1 MVDNQIDKSKKKEPV
16 NYNELCPVRNV
27 LDRFGDKW
35 SILVIVVLGT
45 AGKLR
50 FNELQK
56 EIGDISQKMLTIT
69 LRKLEAD
76 DLVMRKIY
84 PVIPPMVEYT
94 ITDRG
99 TTLLPLIQNLTDWAQ
114 LNMPGINSSR
124 EKFKRKNTMED

>member
-124 EKFKRKNTMED
+124 EKFKRKNTMKD

>member
-124 EKFKRKNTMED
+124 EKFKRKNTSNI

>member
-1 MVDNQIDKSKKKEPV
+1 MLDNQIDKSKKKEPV

>member
-1 MVDNQIDKSKKKEPV
+1 MIDNQRNKSKKKEPV

-27 LDRFGDKW
+27 LDMFGDKW

-56 EIGDISQKMLTIT
+56 QIGDISQKMLTIT

-76 DLVMRKIY
+76 GLIERKIY
-84 PVIPPMVEYT
+84 AVIPPMVEYK
-94 ITDRG
+94 ITERG
-99 TTLLPLIQNLTDWAQ
+99 TTLLPVIQNLTDWAE
-114 LNMPGINSSR
+114 LNMPGINISR
-124 EKFKRKNTMED
+124 ENFNNKK

>member
-124 EKFKRKNTMED
+124 EKFKRKNTSKI

>member
-35 SILVIVVLGT
+35 SILVIVILGT